1 MRLRLNGKI
10 IKNFWIAFIA
20 LFACMENAYAQ
31 EITAIDF
38 NGDLIGKVIPD
49 GKVVSFDNRL
59 IGNITA
65 DSLILDSAGKL
76 IGGVVPQGV
85 AIGNDNRLLGKV
97 SNDGTVRLST
107 GKIIG
112 KALPNGLVVDDKF
125 DVLGAVLFPGL
136 IYSDEGQTVGRLT
149 GDGVYANLQGQTIGF
164 VSPDGYA
171 YRRSGN
177 DYIIDGRLISSKMV
191 IDSVGHFVGSISPGG
206 KITNFDGKQIGHI
219 KANGFAYNSDNK
231 VIGSVVRS
239 GYAFDITGKYIGI
252 VTFNGEVVDGEKLIG
267 YLQVDGS
274 IADSK
279 GAIIG
284 YMVDIAATASD
295 SFGKYLGRIMPEG
308 KIAKGRNIVGQIGP
322 WNTVYDSDGKQL
334 GKIIS
339 SGPVFD
345 YKGTLKGHALK
356 NGQVIMPS
364 GAPLG
369 TIRNDLAFNTL
380 GKIVGAVLPHKV
392 VIGENNQIVGVSG
405 ISSSLSVSDD
415 HRIISPFGYVYNS
428 EGGIAGNAISLGGVY
443 SLGGVSI
450 GAVSPNGELIN
461 NGTVQ
466 GGIITQYGY
475 SIAENNAISGGKI
488 SNIYAVSSNG
498 ESLGILADGNQVLN
512 KNFKPTGKILPDG
525 SVTAWSDK
533 NSYMP
538 FNGRGSSARM
548 AISYD
553 GSILGTIDNQGL
565 VRDSG
570 ATTIGKVSSSDII
583 LDNSG
588 LSIGEPVNFMSI
600 INDKCEF
607 TGVVTPDGEVKNY
620 REVNMGKILP
630 NRQVVSDNGNI
641 IGYGVSGGSVVDFGG
656 KSIGMV
662 TSEGKVLNYAGENMG
677 CVDSQNRVYNA
688 QRALVGKVV
697 PITTVIDFDGKIV
710 GRSLLDGSIID
721 SSNKNI
727 GFVSPDDSAN
737 SKTSS
742 PFGMLFMYRYA
753 FNNSNRQIGMVAL
766 SGEVFDFQGKKIGT
780 VDFDGNVII
789 SGQKS
794 GYALYDLYIYDNDH
808 QAIGRI
814 TSDGTVVSLSNQKIG
829 RSVHGFAIDNKGK
842 VLGRGNRDFHI
853 RAKGREII
861 GELQLNGAV
870 VSRNGEQIGTLGEE
884 GKIVATDGEEVIAV
898 ATPLQYYEP
907 EKRKPVF
914 DAAGNTIG
922 YVDENNQVV
931 DEKGNIVGQIT
942 KDGSVVNPEGEVIG
956 STKLD
961 WYRNP
966 EKQQPSGKLPEVGSR
981 KLEQGE
987 YKRSINIA
995 LTPDGEY
1002 LGEITEDGSVID
1014 KDGKEIG
1021 KVQGGLVY
1029 DKEGN
1034 LVGVEE
1040 TAKGSTKD
1048 NIVTPPGGSESYI
1061 PETETQVDPQ
1071 VKEWQDNA
1079 QYYRRKGIAVGH
1091 ISGSFSKEDFEQKQ
1105 DDWGLPKVISTYPV
1119 DMSMMILSDK
1129 PIPAVIARPI
1139 YTESGDQPP
1148 ITAYVERNV
1157 YTEDGRNII
1166 IPAGSHVIGE
1176 MGSASGD
1183 STGRNKGGT
1192 NSARLTI
1199 HWKRIIWPNGAM
1211 FQLSNAASGD
1221 AQGRGGVLGY
1231 LDRRIIQTY
1240 SMPLASSLITNGLAV
1255 LFATS
1260 DSSEGG
1266 ENSAETSKQ
1275 QAMNDAREGFLSDT
1289 QQMFQRLVSDYM
1301 QTQPVIF
1308 VPAGTRVTIYPN
1320 VDLWLRTAD
1329 NSQEAGV
1336 SGSGNLKDN
1345 EDILVNDKEVSDYTA
1360 SLKNSRSNP
1369 QTTVTYTPQDSGVQQ
1384 TTPLIDDAATIQ
1396 RNRVGTPPPP
1406 PPPSSGVVNTTRQP
1420 SGNNSSSNNN
1430 DNDVPQLF

>member
-1 MRLRLNGKI
+1 MKSKLNGGITK
-10 IKNFWIAFIA
+10 KLCIALVA
-20 LFACMENAYAQ
+20 LFACMENASAQ

-65 DSLILDSAGKL
+65 DSLILDSSGKL

-112 KALPNGLVVDDKF
+112 KTLPNGLVVDDKF

-206 KITNFDGKQIGHI
+206 KITDFDGKQIGHI

-239 GYAFDITGKYIGI
+239 GYAFDIAGKYIGI
-252 VTFNGEVVDGEKLIG
+252 VTFNGEVVNGEKIVG

-279 GAIIG
+279 GTIIG
-284 YMVDIAATASD
+284 YMVDIAATAAD
-295 SFGKYLGRIMPEG
+295 SSGKYLGRIMPEG
-308 KIAKGRNIVGQIGP
+308 KIAKGRNVIGQIGP
-322 WNTVYDSDGKQL
+322 WNVVYDADGKQL
-334 GKIIS
+334 GKIVS

-345 YKGTLKGHALK
+345 YKGALKGHALK

-369 TIRNDLAFNTL
+369 TVRNDLAFNTM
-380 GKIVGAVLPHKV
+380 GKVVGAVLPHKV
-392 VIGENNQIVGVSG
+392 VISENNQVVGVSG
-405 ISSSLSVSDD
+405 ISSNLSVSDD
-415 HRIISPFGYVYNS
+415 RRIVSPFGYVYNS
-428 EGGIAGNAISLGGVY
+428 EGGIAGNAISLGGIY
-443 SLGGVSI
+443 SLGGVPV
-450 GAVSPNGELIN
+450 GTVSPNGELIN
-461 NGTVQ
+461 NGTAQ
-466 GGIITQYGY
+466 GGIITQHGY
-475 SIAENNAISGGKI
+475 NITENNTISGGKI
-488 SNIYAVSSNG
+488 NNIYAVGSNG

-512 KNFKPTGKILPDG
+512 KNFKPIGKILPDG
-525 SVTAWSDK
+525 SITAWSDG

-548 AISYD
+548 AVGYD
-553 GSILGTIDNQGL
+553 GTVLGTIDNQGL

-570 ATTIGKVSSSDII
+570 ATTIGKVSSSNII

-588 LSIGEPVNFMSI
+588 LSIGEPINFMSV

-607 TGVVTPDGEVKNY
+607 TGVVTPNGEVRNY

-630 NRQVVSDNGNI
+630 NRQVVSDNGDI
-641 IGYGVSGGSVVDFGG
+641 IGYGVNSGSVVDFGG
-656 KSIGMV
+656 KTIGTV
-662 TSEGKVLNYAGENMG
+662 TSEGKVLNYAGENLG
-677 CVDSQNRVYNA
+677 CVDSQNRIYNA
-688 QRALVGKVV
+688 QRALIGKVI
-697 PITTVIDFDGKIV
+697 PITTVIDFDGKII
-710 GRSLLDGSIID
+710 GRSLLDGSVVD
-721 SSNKNI
+721 SGNKNI
-727 GFVSPDDSAN
+727 GFVSPDDSVN
-737 SKTSS
+737 SQTST

-753 FNNSNRQIGMVAL
+753 FNNSNRQIGIVAS
-766 SGEVFDFQGKKIGT
+766 SGEVLDFQGKKIGT

-789 SGQKS
+789 SGKKS
-794 GYALYDLYIYDNDH
+794 GYALYDLYIYDNSH

-814 TSDGTVVSLSNQKIG
+814 TTDGSVVSLSNQKLG
-829 RSVHGFAIDNKGK
+829 RSVHGFAIDSKGK

-870 VSRNGEQIGTLGEE
+870 VSRSGEQVGTLGRA
-884 GKIVATDGEEVIAV
+884 GNIIAPDGDVIAV

-907 EKRKPVF
+907 EQRKTVY
-914 DAAGNTIG
+914 DSAGNPIG
-922 YVDENNQVV
+922 YVNEDNQVV
-931 DEKGNIVGQIT
+931 DEKGNVIGQINN
-942 KDGSVVNPEGEVIG
+942 DGSVVNPEGEVIG
-956 STKLD
+956 NTKLD
-961 WYRNP
+961 WYTP
-966 EKQQPSGKLPEVGSR
+966 TDKKQPGGKLPEVGSR
-981 KLEQGE
+981 KLDQGE

-1014 KDGKEIG
+1014 KNGNKIG
-1021 KVQGGLVY
+1021 TVLPDGLVV
-1029 DKEGN
+1029 DSEGS
-1034 LVGVEE
+1034 LIGIEE
-1040 TAKGSTKD
+1040 TAGGTKD
-1048 NIVTPPGGSESYI
+1048 KIPSSPGGTDSYI
-1061 PETETQVDPQ
+1061 PEIITEEDPQ
-1071 VKEWQDNA
+1071 IEQAKKVA
-1079 QYYRRKGIAVGH
+1079 QYYRRKGIAVGR
-1091 ISGSFSKEDFEQKQ
+1091 ISGNFNKEDFEQKQ

-1119 DMSMMILSDK
+1119 DMSMMMLADK

-1139 YTESGDQPP
+1139 YTEAEDQPP

-1176 MGSASGD
+1176 LGSSRDSG
-1183 STGRNKGGT
+1183 GNNKGGT

-1199 HWKRIIWPNGAM
+1199 SWKRIIWPNGAM
-1211 FQLSNAASGD
+1211 FQLSGAKSGD

-1240 SMPLASSLITNGLAV
+1240 SAPLASSLITNGLAV
-1255 LFATS
+1255 LFSTS

-1266 ENSAETSKQ
+1266 ENSTETSKQ

-1289 QQMFQRLVSDYM
+1289 QQMFQKLVSEYM
-1301 QTQPVIF
+1301 QTQPVVF

-1329 NSQEAGV
+1329 NSQEAGA

-1345 EDILVNDKEVSDYTA
+1345 EDVLVNDKEVSDYTA
-1360 SLKNSRSNP
+1360 SLKNKRSSG
-1369 QTTVTYTPQDSGVQQ
+1369 QTTVSYSPEENNVRQEA
-1384 TTPLIDDAATIQ
+1384 PLIDDTPAAP
-1396 RNRVGTPPPP
+1396 RNRIGTPPP
-1406 PPPSSGVVNTTRQP
+1406 PPPSSGLVNTQQP
-1420 SGNNSSSNNN
+1420 SGNNSPSNSNNN
-1430 DNDVPQLF
+1430 NNDVPQLF